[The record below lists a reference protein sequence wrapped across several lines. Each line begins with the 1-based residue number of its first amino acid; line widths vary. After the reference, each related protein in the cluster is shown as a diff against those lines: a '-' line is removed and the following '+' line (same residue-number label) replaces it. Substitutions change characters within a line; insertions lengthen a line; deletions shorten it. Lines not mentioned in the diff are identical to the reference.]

1 MLRSIRQIS
10 LLNKL
15 FNVQGNEWSRVGAA
29 WFLIFLYRVGF
40 VIGWTVIVGMF
51 ASKYGIFSL
60 PYLFALNAL
69 FTILGSV
76 IFSTCLDK
84 FKTKNIM
91 AAILIF
97 AAALLLAA
105 YVFSGVN
112 QTLFFAFLIV
122 AEAGALVHFRIM
134 FSGSVEERFTP
145 LESERT
151 FPLIESS
158 ETLGGIAAGVLV
170 VMLSNNI
177 DVSRFVQIW
186 IGIILVMIPALFLYE
201 NLNRGI
207 VKIPK
212 SAGQEKSPGIFMKLK
227 RELKRSSYASYI
239 KGLAI
244 IVFFQW
250 FLFNLME
257 FQYTKA
263 VYQNVS
269 HVILEA
275 GGGFEHTFVHDL
287 GALFILFSVS
297 ALIIQLFVG
306 SRLIN
311 FLGVY
316 GSMLLHP
323 IVTFFSVFGLSI
335 SFSYANAVL
344 AKNNFT
350 VTSAIHLNAYHS
362 SYYAIKE
369 NIRRHMRQI
378 FEGIVRPVG
387 AISGTLVLILLQRV
401 FDGGSLLFSI
411 NLSMIVVCFVIFAV
425 TYFQQEKYT
434 RAAINDLLDSGNKE
448 VRFNAIDI
456 LAQKGHRSSIPVL
469 KGVLLNAQEPVSIR
483 VRVLHALSEARDVSV
498 VKDVLKCLD
507 SDRYPIRDAAL
518 DTLMSYKFLFKR
530 RKKYMVLEH
539 EIIET
544 LKLLYKKEKT
554 DEMRSKI
561 ITVLSKISSVA
572 TFEFLLEVLKN
583 SRGSLKA
590 DVIYSLGNYDDESVV
605 KYLRPYMNA
614 RDPGQK
620 LAAIIALGRKKSYRD
635 EAVGIIAGL
644 LNSGRSRKISEAL
657 YAIGELNLKNK
668 KRICLHYS
676 HSKNT
681 ELKLQSAVALAKM
694 GCDSCIP
701 PLVDLIFSSDY
712 EKSDKVK
719 KMLKNVDVRFYKN
732 FDKIVKHLVAEK
744 VEKLVPCNE
753 NISLNDMDNKNLL
766 TLRWLYC
773 LAEEYDEVESINNIL
788 KS

>member
-1 MLRSIRQIS
+1 
-10 LLNKL
+10 
-15 FNVQGNEWSRVGAA
+15 
-29 WFLIFLYRVGF
+29 
-40 VIGWTVIVGMF
+40 
-51 ASKYGIFSL
+51 
-60 PYLFALNAL
+60 
-69 FTILGSV
+69 
-76 IFSTCLDK
+76 
-84 FKTKNIM
+84 
-91 AAILIF
+91 
-97 AAALLLAA
+97 
-105 YVFSGVN
+105 
-112 QTLFFAFLIV
+112 
-122 AEAGALVHFRIM
+122 
-134 FSGSVEERFTP
+134 
-145 LESERT
+145 
-151 FPLIESS
+151 
-158 ETLGGIAAGVLV
+158 
-170 VMLSNNI
+170 
-177 DVSRFVQIW
+177 
-186 IGIILVMIPALFLYE
+186 
-201 NLNRGI
+201 
-207 VKIPK
+207 
-212 SAGQEKSPGIFMKLK
+212 
-227 RELKRSSYASYI
+227 
-239 KGLAI
+239 
-244 IVFFQW
+244 
-250 FLFNLME
+250 
-257 FQYTKA
+257 
-263 VYQNVS
+263 
-269 HVILEA
+269 
-275 GGGFEHTFVHDL
+275 
-287 GALFILFSVS
+287 
-297 ALIIQLFVG
+297 
-306 SRLIN
+306 
-311 FLGVY
+311 
-316 GSMLLHP
+316 
-323 IVTFFSVFGLSI
+323 
-335 SFSYANAVL
+335 
-344 AKNNFT
+344 
-350 VTSAIHLNAYHS
+350 
-362 SYYAIKE
+362 
-369 NIRRHMRQI
+369 
-378 FEGIVRPVG
+378 
-387 AISGTLVLILLQRV
+387 
-401 FDGGSLLFSI
+401 
-411 NLSMIVVCFVIFAV
+411 MIVVCFVIFAV

-701 PLVDLIFSSDY
+701 PLIDLIFSPDY